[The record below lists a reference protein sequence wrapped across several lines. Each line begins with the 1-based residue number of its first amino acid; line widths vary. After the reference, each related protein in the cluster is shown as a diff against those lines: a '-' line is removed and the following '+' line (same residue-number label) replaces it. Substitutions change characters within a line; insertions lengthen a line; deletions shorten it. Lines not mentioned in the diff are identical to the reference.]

1 MNGEIETQGET
12 QPEKVAIQHPIV
24 TGFYAA
30 MGGAI
35 FAAAYAFI
43 RSQFIDE
50 RRR

>member
-1 MNGEIETQGET
+1 MKGDSDTQGED
-12 QPEKVAIQHPIV
+12 QPEKVEVQHPIV
-24 TGFYAA
+24 TGFFAA

>member
-1 MNGEIETQGET
+1 MNGDIDTQSGT
-12 QPEKVAIQHPIV
+12 KPEKVEFQHPIV